1 MKHLLF
7 VLALFVSLAGC
18 NTPGPHF
25 RDLPATRISVDGSV
39 FDIRVRGELAEAMR
53 INPEYAPRFGPIKA
67 RAAFAFEAVSGCK
80 VVKVLGDQALATGVL
95 ACDKD
100 MATRQNTLPAK
111 CRFAKVDPSRL
122 DDPPILNLICTGSG

>member
-67 RAAFAFEAVSGCK
+67 RAAFAFEAVSGCRLLRSWGIK
-80 VVKVLGDQALATGVL
+80 RSRRVCWPVTRTWRHGNTRCLPNAVLQRL
-95 ACDKD
+95 
-100 MATRQNTLPAK
+100 TRHGWTTRRYSIWSAPG
-111 CRFAKVDPSRL
+111 RV
-122 DDPPILNLICTGSG
+122 